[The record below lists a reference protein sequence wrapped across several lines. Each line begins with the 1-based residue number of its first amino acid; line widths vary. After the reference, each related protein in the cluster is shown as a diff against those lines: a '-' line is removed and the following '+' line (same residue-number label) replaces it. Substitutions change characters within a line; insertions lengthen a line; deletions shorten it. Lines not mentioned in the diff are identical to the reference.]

1 MSSFASRFITALLG
15 LAAIVL
21 FWPSWLPIG
30 FPHAWWV
37 QELTRPDPL
46 PRPSRELFT
55 KPGVSSA
62 EAPTT
67 APAWP
72 AEPAPVATPAP
83 APVPA
88 PAPGATPQ
96 PTQAVQPAEAPK
108 KAHAI
113 PAPAAE
119 SDAAPDGK
127 EDATPDGEEEVVADA
142 TPTAA
147 INKNDEIGIAPKGE
161 PKLTYQ
167 VVVRDGGTLE
177 ADGVVIRLGGI
188 HARDADA
195 TCRDKN
201 GRSWRC
207 GAQARAALTRLIR
220 GRAVR
225 CDPPATGAQKQ
236 ITARCTVG
244 KTNLATWMVTQG
256 WAVPNKETEAKLAK
270 AVQAARKK
278 RLGLWR

>member
-15 LAAIVL
+15 LAVIVL

-30 FPHAWWV
+30 FPQAWWV
-37 QELTRPDPL
+37 QELTRPEPL
-46 PRPSRELFT
+46 PQPSRELFT
-55 KPGVSSA
+55 KPSVSSA
-62 EAPTT
+62 EAP
-67 APAWP
+67 AAVPSWP
-72 AEPAPVATPAP
+72 AEPAPVA

-88 PAPGATPQ
+88 PTPEATPQ
-96 PTQAVQPAEAPK
+96 PTQAAQPAEAPK

-113 PAPAAE
+113 PTPTAE
-119 SDAAPDGK
+119 LNAAP
-127 EDATPDGEEEVVADA
+127 EDKEEVVADA

-147 INKNDEIGIAPKGE
+147 IDKSDEIKIAPKEE
-161 PKLTYQ
+161 PKLTYH

-207 GAQARAALTRLIR
+207 GAQARVALTRLIR

-244 KTNLATWMVTQG
+244 QTDLATWMVTQG

-270 AVQAARKK
+270 AVQAARNK